1 MLFELGVASVLL
13 YFGATGSSVRRA
25 AREAGRVLGRASGS
39 LRRVRAEVDRVQ
51 ARAEALGGQ
60 GLRDSR
66 ADIASRLSRLRAIQ
80 AEAAALTS
88 VYGAGSFS
96 AGGSGGASGAA
107 FTDEEIAAATRGLPL
122 GHTPHVAA
130 PMAPVAVAAAPSG
143 PRSAAPPE
151 VAYHTPD
158 GRPVIIGRIEHVTP
172 APEGVG
178 RHPEWGF
185 GSSEEGSYVGG
196 ASAPAVSGGAP
207 APISGGAWGLQA
219 VAAKDRRSN
228 LSTRGAHANTIG
240 SLLELWDLQPTAA
253 LSPSPSGRRSQT

>member
-1 MLFELGVASVLL
+1 MLFELSVASVLL

-66 ADIASRLSRLRAIQ
+66 ADIANRLSRLRAMQ

-88 VYGAGSFS
+88 VYGTGAFGAS
-96 AGGSGGASGAA
+96 GSGGASGAA
-107 FTDEEIAAATRGLPL
+107 FTDEEIAAATRGLR
-122 GHTPHVAA
+122 A
-130 PMAPVAVAAAPSG
+130 PGMAQPVAAAARAAAAEQPAG
-143 PRSAAPPE
+143 PCAAAPLE
-151 VAYHTPD
+151 VAYHTSD
-158 GRPVIIGRIEHVTP
+158 GRPVVIGRIERAAP

-185 GSSEEGSYVGG
+185 GASEDSAG
-196 ASAPAVSGGAP
+196 AAPVSGGARVIP
-207 APISGGAWGLQA
+207 ARRGA
-219 VAAKDRRSN
+219 S
-228 LSTRGAHANTIG
+228 STRGARGAAVG
-240 SLLELWDLQPTAA
+240 ALQELWGLPRA
-253 LSPSPSGRRSQT
+253 

>member
-66 ADIASRLSRLRAIQ
+66 ADIANRLSRLRAIQ

-122 GHTPHVAA
+122 GHTPHVAV
-130 PMAPVAVAAAPSG
+130 PMAPVTVAATPAG

-158 GRPVIIGRIEHVTP
+158 GRPVIIGRIEHATP

-185 GSSEEGSYVGG
+185 GSSDEGSLGG
-196 ASAPAVSGGAP
+196 ASAPV
-207 APISGGAWGLQA
+207 SGGAWGVQA
-219 VAAKDRRSN
+219 VAAHVRRSN
-228 LSTRGAHANTIG
+228 SSTREAAGAHAIG
-240 SLLELWDLQPTAA
+240 SLLELWDLQPSPA
-253 LSPSPSGRRSQT
+253 LSPSPLGRRSPVDKN